1 MAREVTADERATFDR
16 IAAEVYSKAANTL
29 VSEYE
34 EIDMN
39 GFDLLGGGVGR
50 LVLDLGDGY
59 VLKCATKTNWE
70 ADVVAKA
77 SSGLVQNRNEVRRD
91 EDIDHEDLPD
101 WFARVE
107 DHHEQYLWTVQEK
120 AEPGGVPADRIVDME
135 MKLNDM
141 TDDLCIFDLH
151 NDNVGRLNDG
161 SVIIDY
167 GWWERV
173 DEDRD
178 YSAIV
183 ETARHFVEGM
193 LGV

>member
-1 MAREVTADERATFDR
+1 MAREITADERATFDR
-16 IAAEVYSKAANTL
+16 IAAEIYSKAADTL

-34 EIDMN
+34 KIDTN
-39 GFDLLGGGVGR
+39 GYEVLGGGVGR
-50 LVLDLGDGY
+50 VVLDLGDGY

-70 ADVVAKA
+70 ANVVPKA
-77 SSGLVQNRNEVRRD
+77 SSGLVQNRNEVRRE
-91 EDIDHEDLPD
+91 EDIDREDLPE

-107 DHHEQYLWTVQEK
+107 AHHEQYLWTVQEK
-120 AEPGGVPADRIVDME
+120 ADPGGVPADRLVEMK

-141 TDDLCIFDLH
+141 TDDLCIFDIDS
-151 NDNVGRLNDG
+151 DNVGRTGDG

-173 DEDRD
+173 DDDRD
-178 YSAIV
+178 YSAVV

-193 LGV
+193 LSV